1 MSPSGRKH
9 KLYDITGEYGNRN
22 YILIAVDFKIVAYI
36 DNCCQQYLGENLA
49 SCRLEVCLLKRRNA
63 QVSRPARS
71 GLRGPL
77 FQKKVFERQV

>member
-9 KLYDITGEYGNRN
+9 KLYDIMGEYGNCN

-49 SCRLEVCLLKRRNA
+49 SCRLLSVSAQKEECTGFKTCEVWPA
-63 QVSRPARS
+63 GTPVSEK
-71 GLRGPL
+71 G
-77 FQKKVFERQV
+77 F